1 MSQNKPILVS
11 GEEESGSRTERRGI
25 HAVFIFIMNS
35 LIYLTIAI
43 CSYVLRYK
51 LNNRD
56 FSEFISEFI
65 FAYCI

>member
-35 LIYLTIAI
+35 LI
-43 CSYVLRYK
+43 
-51 LNNRD
+51 
-56 FSEFISEFI
+56 
-65 FAYCI
+65 